1 MIPVVVLCA
10 SLLQLLLAGTFLVIP
25 VIGRRRGPDA
35 QRAAEAEVARQGI
48 PGDVLAR
55 HRIDFGASRA
65 SVVLAMSIG
74 VCLMALALL
83 NLSGSGTGR
92 LLSWIFQAIV
102 FVLGCVIMPG
112 EVFTTRYLKAAARKS
127 DDPSLRGLD
136 VGAFVDAAAKAY
148 PSWFRGVIAA
158 RLALTTA
165 GSLLVIGLLATP
177 AAGGYFA

>member
-1 MIPVVVLCA
+1 MIPIAVLSA
-10 SLLQLLLAGTFLVIP
+10 SLLQLLLAGTFFVIP
-25 VIGRRRGPDA
+25 VVGRRLGPAA

-48 PGDVLAR
+48 PGAVLAR
-55 HRIDFGASRA
+55 HRIDFGASQA

-74 VCLMALALL
+74 VCLVALALL

-92 LLSWIFQAIV
+92 ILSWIFQAVV

-112 EVFTTRYLKAAARKS
+112 EVFTTRYLQAAARKS

-136 VGAFVDAAAKAY
+136 VEAFVEAAVKAY

-158 RLALTTA
+158 RLVLATA
-165 GSLLVIGLLATP
+165 GSLLVIGLLAMP
-177 AAGGYFA
+177 AVSGYFA